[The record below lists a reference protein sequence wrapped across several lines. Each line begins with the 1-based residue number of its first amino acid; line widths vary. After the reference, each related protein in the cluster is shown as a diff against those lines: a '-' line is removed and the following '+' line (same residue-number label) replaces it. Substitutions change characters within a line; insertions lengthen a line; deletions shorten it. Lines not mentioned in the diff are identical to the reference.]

1 MDRPAKSRTILYVL
15 ACLLLLPSQPASADQ
30 ALDDAVDNA
39 GKYSAFVFLVNGFTG
54 CCTPGEKF
62 QKFLIEKGAY
72 VHISNWNEI
81 DQKGDPGV
89 PLKNGTWKIT
99 PSPPNDE
106 KFIKQMQE
114 VIENIDKKDSAK
126 PIVLIGHSYGGDAVL
141 QVTKR
146 INGRKIAFL
155 GVLDG
160 VGRGGL
166 RKNITQPVPDNVE
179 YFFSRWQQN
188 LGIIAS
194 TGKKRTPE
202 IHWIPVDRLLSGEI
216 KSHAGESNQKRQN
229 AEKTG
234 KCKTKY
240 RDPANLIPN
249 LITHGGVPKDKCIQK
264 KMKKILAARVFH

>member
-1 MDRPAKSRTILYVL
+1 
-15 ACLLLLPSQPASADQ
+15 LLPSLSASADQ
-30 ALDDAVDNA
+30 ALDTAIDNA
-39 GKYSAFVFLVNGFTG
+39 GNYTAFVFLVNGFTG
-54 CCTPGEKF
+54 CCVPGEKF
-62 QKFLIEKGAY
+62 QQFLRDKDAY

-89 PLKNGTWKIT
+89 PLKDGTWKIT

-114 VIENIDKKDSAK
+114 VIENIDKKDSVK
-126 PIVLIGHSYGGDAVL
+126 PIVLIGHSFGGDAVL

-160 VGRGGL
+160 VGKGGL
-166 RKNITQPVPDNVE
+166 RKNITEPVPNNVE
-179 YFFSRWQQN
+179 YFFNRWQQN
-188 LGIIAS
+188 PGIIAS
-194 TGKKRTPE
+194 TGKKKTPE
-202 IHWIPVDRLLSGEI
+202 IHWIPLDRLLSGEI
-216 KSHAGESNQKRQN
+216 KSHADKSNQEKQN

-264 KMKKILAARVFH
+264 KMKEILATRVFH